1 MVWVEAMAK
10 QDPTGTQVG
19 DKIRLRFGPNAGERG
34 LVEEV
39 TESALLVHL
48 ISGDRVIAPREGITN
63 YSLAARRAWDV
74 MPKRAG
80 RPSSAGPAKK
90 MVSIRID
97 SQVWELLG
105 QAVDL
110 GLIPSR
116 EQAINVWLHQK
127 ADELLA
133 QAVARKSQGME
144 EHNA

>member
-1 MVWVEAMAK
+1 MAR

-19 DKIRLRFGPNAGERG
+19 DKVRLRLGPNAGERG

-39 TESALLVHL
+39 NDSSLLVHL
-48 ISGDRVIAPREGITN
+48 NTGERVIAPHEGITN

-80 RPSSAGPAKK
+80 RPSSASPPKK

-97 SQVWELLG
+97 SQVWGILG

-110 GLIPSR
+110 GLIASR
-116 EQAINVWLHQK
+116 EQAINIWLHQK
-127 ADELLA
+127 ADELFA
-133 QAVARKSQGME
+133 QVAARKSQAE
-144 EHNA
+144 EQQDV